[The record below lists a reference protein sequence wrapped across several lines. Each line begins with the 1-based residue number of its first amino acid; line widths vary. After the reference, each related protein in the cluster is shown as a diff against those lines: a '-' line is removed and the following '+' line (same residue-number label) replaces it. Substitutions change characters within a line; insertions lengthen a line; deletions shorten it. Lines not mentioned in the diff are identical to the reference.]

1 VNFVDVM
8 IRQAHP
14 GPGVRPYHSI
24 DQKRH
29 DAERYRREEN
39 IPWPILV
46 DDLAGAVHQ
55 AYGGLADPSYLIGAD
70 GKVAFYNMWTHAPTL
85 HRAIVALV
93 RQGGS
98 GVVLGGIDR
107 TPHMLAAMTDGW
119 KGIRRGLP
127 QSFIELEI
135 AFPGVATGTWLGHQ
149 FRPLLAPLTLR
160 STPLP
165 TPARIALAAGAA
177 MLAGLAVR
185 LVVKR

>member
-1 VNFVDVM
+1 
-8 IRQAHP
+8 
-14 GPGVRPYHSI
+14 
-24 DQKRH
+24 
-29 DAERYRREEN
+29 
-39 IPWPILV
+39 
-46 DDLAGAVHQ
+46 
-55 AYGGLADPSYLIGAD
+55 
-70 GKVAFYNMWTHAPTL
+70 MWTHAPTL

-127 QSFIELEI
+127 QSFIELEF